1 MHAFTLTNGLLSARD
16 FYSVSVE
23 VLEERVVDGVREVA
37 DLDGAAAYNYNYLTY
52 SQQFQHRR

>member
-1 MHAFTLTNGLLSARD
+1 MHAFTLTNGLLSAGD

-37 DLDGAAAYNYNYLTY
+37 DLDGAAAYNT
-52 SQQFQHRR
+52 